1 MSELDSFDLQRIVTA
16 QDPVFS
22 DVIEELQSG
31 RKRTH
36 WMWFVFPQVTCLS
49 SSHTFPTI
57 CH

>member
-1 MSELDSFDLQRIVTA
+1 MSELDSFDLQRFVTA

-36 WMWFVFPQVTCLS
+36 WMWFVFRR
-49 SSHTFPTI
+49 
-57 CH
+57 